1 MNTRTSAIGMLCILL
16 TLIASCCVFAQS
28 YKIDWNSVNSGGG
41 VMSGGGYGINGT
53 VGQPAAGFTNSTS
66 FLHWIGFWAGE
77 VPTPIVVP
85 TIAAAKLL
93 ADRTFISVSGKI
105 ATSTEG
111 DFSGFF
117 YLEESNRSNGIRV
130 AFPIGAISGLVR
142 GKSVVTVLGSMAM
155 ASAGERQIKACVI
168 VITSTNALAIGPLGM
183 NNRNLGG
190 GNLGIPPLGQY
201 GVKDGS
207 GLNNVGLL
215 VTTWGR
221 VSYVDDVYM
230 IISDGS
236 NSGVRVSTAQ
246 LAIPLPEPNDYISV
260 IGISSLYMLSG
271 SPPDRVPQ
279 VLPRTDSDVN

>member
-1 MNTRTSAIGMLCILL
+1 MNTRTNSIGILCILL

-28 YKIDWNSVNSGGG
+28 YKVDWNCVSSGGG
-41 VMSGGGYGINGT
+41 EMSGGPYKINGT
-53 VGQPAAGFTNSTS
+53 VGQPAAGFTKNTS

-77 VPTPIVVP
+77 VPTPTVVP

-105 ATSTEG
+105 ATSAEG

-130 AFPIGAISGLVR
+130 AFPIGAVSGLVR
-142 GKSVVTVLGSMAM
+142 GKSVVNVLGSMGTTTP
-155 ASAGERQIKACVI
+155 AGERQIAACII
-168 VITSTNALAIGPLGM
+168 VITSTNPLAIGSLGM
-183 NNRNLGG
+183 NNRALGG
-190 GNLGIPPLGQY
+190 GNFGIPPLGQY
-201 GVKDGS
+201 GVLGGT

-215 VTTWGR
+215 VTTWGW
-221 VSYVDDVYM
+221 VSYADSTYM

-246 LAIPLPEPNDYISV
+246 LVNPTRYQGVYISV
-260 IGISSLYMLSG
+260 IGISSLYMSG
-271 SPPDRVPQ
+271 IDRVPR
-279 VLPRTDSDVN
+279 VLPRTDSDVK

>member
-1 MNTRTSAIGMLCILL
+1 MTTTKILGIL
-16 TLIASCCVFAQS
+16 ALLALAASVSVAAD
-28 YKIDWNSVNSGGG
+28 YRMDWYSINSGGG
-41 VMSGGGYGINGT
+41 VVTGGSYKLDCS
-53 VGQPAAGFTNSTS
+53 VGQPAAGFTKTTS

-77 VPTPIVVP
+77 VPTPTVVP

-117 YLEESNRSNGIRV
+117 YLEESDRLSGIRV
-130 AFPIGAISGLVR
+130 AFPIEAVSGLVR
-142 GKSVVTVLGSMAM
+142 GKSVVNVLGSMGTT
-155 ASAGERQIKACVI
+155 SAGERQIAACVI
-168 VITSTNALAIGPLGM
+168 VITSTNPLAIRSLGM
-183 NNRNLGG
+183 NNRALGG
-190 GNLGIPPLGQY
+190 GDFGIPPLGQY
-201 GVKDGS
+201 GVKDGV

-221 VSYVDDVYM
+221 VSYVDSVYM
-230 IISDGS
+230 TISDGS

-260 IGISSLYMLSG
+260 IGISSLYMSG
-271 SPPDRVPQ
+271 IDRVPQ
-279 VLPRTDSDVN
+279 VLPRNNDDVN